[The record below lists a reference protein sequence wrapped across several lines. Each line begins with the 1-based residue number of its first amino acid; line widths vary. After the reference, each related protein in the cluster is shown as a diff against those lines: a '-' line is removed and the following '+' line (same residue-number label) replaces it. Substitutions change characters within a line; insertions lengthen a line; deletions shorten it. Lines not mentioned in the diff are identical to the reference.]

1 MTVNVTFDDALRRL
15 QQEEPDRDHILIS
28 HGIDRALHQ
37 KLSFRLKSL
46 QRFRKCTVFLTTY
59 GGDPHAAFRIARCL
73 RHHYDEV
80 RLSVPSYCKSAG
92 TLIAIGANELAIGD
106 LGELGPLDLQVTKP
120 TDVMERGSGLDY
132 MQGLQVAL
140 MHAHQAFGLFMEVRR
155 GGIRLPTKQAGE
167 LATNMAVGMVA
178 PLYAQIDPNRIGEMQ
193 RAIQIAKEYGERLD
207 EYSKNLRP
215 GALEKMVAD
224 YPSHSFVIDRKEAKS
239 LFNRVKPMTG
249 AEDELVDTLWNLFVE
264 QSDLLHVCPEVQPIA
279 PGVNDAQVHDEQ
291 PAEQRTAAGAT
302 QTDVADDAGTGQRD
316 T

>member
-1 MTVNVTFDDALRRL
+1 MASETYNDALRQL
-15 QQEEPDRDHILIS
+15 QQLEPDRDHILIS
-28 HGIDRALHQ
+28 HGINRALHQ
-37 KLSFRLKSL
+37 KLSLRLKTH
-46 QRFRKCTVFLTTY
+46 QRFKKCTVFLTTY

-73 RHHYDEV
+73 RHHYHEV
-80 RLSVPSYCKSAG
+80 RLAVPSYCKSAG

-120 TDVMERGSGLDY
+120 DDVMERGSGLDY

-167 LATNMAVGMVA
+167 LATNMAIGMVA

-207 EYSKNLRP
+207 VYSKNLKL

-224 YPSHSFVIDRKEAKS
+224 YPSHAFVIDRKEAKT
-239 LFNRVKPMTG
+239 LFNSVTPMTT
-249 AEDELVDTLWNLFVE
+249 AEDDLVGTLWHLFAE
-264 QSDLLHVCPEVQPIA
+264 QDELLHVCEPVPPVV
-279 PGVNDAQVHDEQ
+279 PGVNDAQAQPEQQVDPQ
-291 PAEQRTAAGAT
+291 PAAPAADA
-302 QTDVADDAGTGQRD
+302 VPADPPAGD
-316 T
+316 

>member
-1 MTVNVTFDDALRRL
+1 MVNDTFIDALQRL
-15 QQEEPDRDHILIS
+15 QDEEPDRDHILIS

-37 KLSFRLKSL
+37 KLTLRLKSH
-46 QRFRKCTVFLTTY
+46 QRFDKCTVFLTTY

-73 RHHYDEV
+73 RHHYKYV
-80 RLSVPSYCKSAG
+80 RLAVPSYCKSAG

-120 TDVMERGSGLDY
+120 ADVMERGSGLDY

-155 GGIRLPTKQAGE
+155 AGIRLPTKQAGE
-167 LATNMAVGMVA
+167 FATNMAIGMVA

-207 EYSKNLRP
+207 EYSTNLRA

-224 YPSHSFVIDRKEAKS
+224 YPSHSFVIDRKEAKK
-239 LFNRVKPMTG
+239 LFKLVGPMSTV
-249 AEDELVDTLWNLFVE
+249 EDDLVSTLWHLFAE
-264 QSDLLHVCPEVQPIA
+264 QDDLLHVCEPVPPAA
-279 PGVNDAQVHDEQ
+279 PGVNDAQAKPEQ
-291 PAEQRTAAGAT
+291 PADAQSPTVAA
-302 QTDVADDAGTGQRD
+302 DPD
-316 T
+316 TSDPPVGE

>member
-1 MTVNVTFDDALRRL
+1 MSGGTFDDALRTL
-15 QQEEPDRDHILIS
+15 QALEPDRDHILIS

-37 KLSFRLKSL
+37 KLTFRLKTH
-46 QRFRKCTVFLTTY
+46 QRFDKCTVFLTTY

-73 RHHYDEV
+73 RHHYKEV
-80 RLSVPSYCKSAG
+80 RLAVPSYCKSAG
-92 TLIAIGANELAIGD
+92 TLIAIGANDLAIGD

-120 TDVMERGSGLDY
+120 SDVMERGSGLDY

-155 GGIRLPTKQAGE
+155 GGLRLPTRQAGE

-207 EYSKNLRP
+207 EYSKNLKS

-224 YPSHSFVIDRKEAKS
+224 YPSHSFVIDRKEAKT
-239 LFNRVKPMTG
+239 LFNRVDPMTA
-249 AEDELVDTLWNLFVE
+249 AEGDLTSTLWHLFSE
-264 QSDLLHVCPEVQPIA
+264 QNDLLYVCEEVSPVDS
-279 PGVNDAQVHDEQ
+279 GVNNATATPEQ
-291 PAEQRTAAGAT
+291 PADAPPSADA
-302 QTDVADDAGTGQRD
+302 TDVDADTGQTSAPD
-316 T
+316 GE